1 MSEVLC
7 LELSVILWIVQVLA
21 QAATAR
27 AEFGDAYLLGPR
39 DEQREPKGVMCG
51 RARRALTNYT
61 ENLVP
66 FVALDVALIAT
77 QHTGGLGPTIWIL
90 ARIVHFPLYL
100 SGIPYL
106 RTAAWA
112 VSIIGLLMMLGRL
125 AGL

>member
-21 QAATAR
+21 QVITAR
-27 AEFGDAYLLGPR
+27 AEFGDAYLMGPR

-51 RARRALTNYT
+51 RARRALTNYI

-77 QHTGGLGPTIWIL
+77 QHTGGLGATLWIL
-90 ARIVHFPLYL
+90 ARIVHFPIYL
-100 SGIPYL
+100 LGIPYL